1 MPELKFIDLNH
12 PDGMEKY
19 RKMYGWKVCGFCEK
33 SYNPKKHFDGVM
45 YKKDEDGESKP
56 ICHRCLYPYKYSY

>member
-1 MPELKFIDLNH
+1 MDDLKFINLNH

-56 ICHRCLYPYKYSY
+56 VCHQCLYPYKYSH

>member
-1 MPELKFIDLNH
+1 MDDLKFINLNH

-19 RKMYGWKVCGFCEK
+19 RKMYGWKVCGFCEG

>member
-1 MPELKFIDLNH
+1 MDDLKFINLNH

-33 SYNPKKHFDGVM
+33 SYNPQKSCNST
-45 YKKDEDGESKP
+45 E
-56 ICHRCLYPYKYSY
+56 ICMG